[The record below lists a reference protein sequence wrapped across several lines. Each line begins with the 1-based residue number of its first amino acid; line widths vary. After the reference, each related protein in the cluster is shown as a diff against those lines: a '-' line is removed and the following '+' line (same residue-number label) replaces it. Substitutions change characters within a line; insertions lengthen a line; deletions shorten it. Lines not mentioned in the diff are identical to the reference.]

1 MSRKCSNY
9 TDQLYISLLSTCHLS
24 VILRSTF
31 GVDSGILTYL
41 VGATG
46 LWWPRF
52 IKISDQFG
60 TGLGEKY
67 TGDEEEE
74 EQVWAVIIIII
85 IYVII
90 IVIVIIII
98 IIRFD
103 TYLKRRQQV
112 VRSMEQSDMLRN

>member
-1 MSRKCSNY
+1 M
-9 TDQLYISLLSTCHLS
+9 
-24 VILRSTF
+24 
-31 GVDSGILTYL
+31 DSGILTYL

-85 IYVII
+85 I
-90 IVIVIIII
+90 
-98 IIRFD
+98 RFD

>member
-1 MSRKCSNY
+1 M
-9 TDQLYISLLSTCHLS
+9 
-24 VILRSTF
+24 
-31 GVDSGILTYL
+31 DSGILTYL

-74 EQVWAVIIIII
+74 EQVWAGIIIIIIII
-85 IYVII
+85 IYVIV
-90 IVIVIIII
+90 IVIVFIII

-103 TYLKRRQQV
+103 TYLKRR
-112 VRSMEQSDMLRN
+112 